1 MPAGTVF
8 LIDLLNAIEPFLVE
22 RLLLRE
28 PGRLPEQRQFVRL
41 ADVRQD
47 RVQRVVILGRNRI
60 VLVIVAART
69 GHRQSEQASRDRID
83 AIVHGLGIAVRKFA
97 PEAQEAERGQMPRL
111 GLRHAI
117 GRELIK
123 HELIVRQIFVQRAG
137 SPSRDRCTTRD
148 SAARR

>member
-8 LIDLLNAIEPFLVE
+8 LIDLLNPIEPFLVD

-28 PGRLPEQRQFVRL
+28 PDGLPEQRQFVRL

-60 VLVIVAART
+60 VLVIVAARAR
-69 GHRQSEQASRDRID
+69 HRQPKQASRNRID
-83 AIVHGLGIAVRKFA
+83 AIVHGLGIAVRKIA

-111 GLRHAI
+111 SVRQAI
-117 GRELIK
+117 GR
-123 HELIVRQIFVQRAG
+123 
-137 SPSRDRCTTRD
+137 
-148 SAARR
+148 